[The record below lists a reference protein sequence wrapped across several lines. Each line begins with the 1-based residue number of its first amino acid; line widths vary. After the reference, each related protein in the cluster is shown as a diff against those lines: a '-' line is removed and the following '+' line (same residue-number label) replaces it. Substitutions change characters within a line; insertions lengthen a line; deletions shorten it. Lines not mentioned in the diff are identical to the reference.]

1 VAVNKWLYR
10 HFPGIRA
17 LPGAEEVR
25 MNRSTGGRVPPYADT
40 TMLSRVRAA
49 ARRQPGPFLAGE
61 IVAGMVVGWLISRA
75 VSNGSG
81 AIPRAEAATD
91 REAGTGPPAA
101 VPVTDRRA
109 SEGPAAT
116 PLAGHPAPPGTLA
129 DTTGLHPG
137 A

>member
-1 VAVNKWLYR
+1 
-10 HFPGIRA
+10 
-17 LPGAEEVR
+17 
-25 MNRSTGGRVPPYADT
+25 MNRSTGGREPPYADT
-40 TMLSRVRAA
+40 TMLSRMRAA
-49 ARRQPGPFLAGE
+49 ARRQPDPFLAGE

-75 VSNGSG
+75 VSSGSG
-81 AIPRAEAATD
+81 ATPRAEAATD

-101 VPVTDRRA
+101 APVTDRRA
-109 SEGPAAT
+109 TAGPAAT